1 MQSRETIWILGG
13 GKFGLRAI
21 NQLRQLT
28 PQPAIVVID
37 NRPAPE
43 LTKGLEGVESI
54 CADAVDWFTKNFVA
68 GADASRIVPAIPQ
81 HVAVEW
87 LKRKLAEN
95 NYLVKS
101 LGLED
106 ELLKQLPNPFRTGPG
121 QIAVSYADFLCPENC
136 PEPEQTCTV
145 TGEPRPTPLYSY
157 LEQLNF
163 ADFTPVILRSRQF
176 APGVG
181 GFYPEDL
188 WYLLAEVEALP
199 QRPLLIGT
207 ACKCHG
213 IVDGVTFLLK

>member
-13 GKFGLRAI
+13 GKFGLRAAKL
-21 NQLRQLT
+21 LRRLT

-37 NRPAPE
+37 NRPGPE
-43 LTKGLEGVESI
+43 LTKGLEGIETI

-68 GADASRIVPAIPQ
+68 GAYVSRVVPAIPQ

-87 LKRKLAEN
+87 LKAKLAETN
-95 NYLVKS
+95 FLVKN
-101 LGLED
+101 LALQD
-106 ELLKQLPNPFRTGPG
+106 ELLNQLPNPFRTGPG

-145 TGEPRPTPLYSY
+145 TGEPRSTPLYSY
-157 LEQLNF
+157 LKQFKL
-163 ADFTPVILRSRQF
+163 AGFTPVILRSRQF

-188 WYLLAEVEALP
+188 WHLLAEVEALP
-199 QRPLLIGT
+199 QQPLLIGT

-213 IVDGVTFLLK
+213 IVDGLLILLK